1 MRLSGWHRLWV
12 FISAIY
18 LIVVVAYSFYAFPKP
33 EKVVHKDEFYTKL
46 SSKSLDMIVGRGQA
60 KEISISNQD
69 VRKVEMPNGHII
81 LFNSKVAKNDMEDAY
96 LEYWSIVE
104 QETRNQ
110 RAGFAFYAFLFWL
123 LPCSLVYALG
133 WGVGW
138 VYKGFRS

>member
-18 LIVVVAYSFYAFPKP
+18 LIVVVAYSFYAFPKS
-33 EKVVHKDEFYTKL
+33 EKVVHKYEFYTKL
-46 SSKSLDMIVGRGQA
+46 SSKSLDMIVERGKS

-69 VRKVEMPNGHII
+69 VTEVKMPNGHII
-81 LFNSKVAKNDMEDAY
+81 PFNSEVAQKDMENAAR
-96 LEYWSIVE
+96 EYWSIVE

-110 RAGFAFYAFLFWL
+110 RAVFAFYAFLFWL
-123 LPCSLVYALG
+123 LSCSLVYALG